1 MHSVLAGDYAGPL
14 KPTRKEIFLNSEQH
28 NKSQKHVILNG

>member
-14 KPTRKEIFLNSEQH
+14 KPTRKEITVGLFKFRTTQ
-28 NKSQKHVILNG
+28 